1 MTLRKVS
8 TDQEVELLR
17 QIRNSSREFMTRHAA
32 YITQDQQ
39 GVWWRDVDK
48 SRIWVYLAEQDGCVV
63 GYGLLKLEPE
73 DTQAP
78 SGKGWLTGALMTG
91 FRERGYGTELFRQLR
106 DTVVT
111 LGLTP
116 WLEVLESNERALH
129 VYQKLGFK
137 ETGRSNGVITMRHD
151 DE

>member
-17 QIRNSSREFMTRHAA
+17 QIRNSSREFMTRHGA

-39 GVWWRDVDK
+39 GIWWRDVDK
-48 SRIWVYLAEQDGCVV
+48 SRVWVYLAEQDDCVV

-73 DTQAP
+73 E
-78 SGKGWLTGALMTG
+78 SKGWLTGALMPG

-111 LGLTP
+111 LGMTP
-116 WLEVLESNERALH
+116 WLEVLESNERAFR
-129 VYQKLGFK
+129 VYEKLGFSV
-137 ETGRSNGVITMRHD
+137 TGRANGVITMRYD
-151 DE
+151 VE